1 MGPLASNVASAF
13 GGCQARCRHIHELLY
28 SLDSRTYFLGSTMDI
43 SWLGHSCVRIQSN
56 DATLIADPYA
66 ESTGLSLAHQRADI
80 VTISHEHPNHSHY
93 AAIEGSPRVLRGP
106 GEYEIGSFYI
116 TGMGTDRKGLEE
128 ENVTNTVFVIH
139 AEGLS
144 FCHSG
149 DLNHPLSP
157 RQLEGL
163 GQPDILFV
171 PADGVCTLGP
181 SHSGDSFP
189 AGLSQRP
196 PAGHHEPPIAGD
208 HTDRRQQKQH
218 VGEPGRHRRVGSR

>member
-1 MGPLASNVASAF
+1 
-13 GGCQARCRHIHELLY
+13 
-28 SLDSRTYFLGSTMDI
+28 MDI

-128 ENVTNTVFVIH
+128 ENVANTVFVIH

-144 FCHSG
+144 LCHFG

-171 PADGVCTLGP
+171 PAGGVCTLGP
-181 SHSGDSFP
+181 SHVAQLANDVGP
-189 AGLSQRP
+189 KIVVPVHYRTAGGTASL
-196 PAGHHEPPIAGD
+196 EPIDVFLNDMG
-208 HTDRRQQKQH
+208 
-218 VGEPGRHRRVGSR
+218 VSEPLRHSRISVTALTRIHRRTPMDGVRAAEGGG